1 MKSYFVARFDL
12 EELTGEASG
21 QKRFFSL
28 SFGDPRLEIHKCMQV

>member
-21 QKRFFSL
+21 QKRFFQL
-28 SFGDPRLEIHKCMQV
+28 NFGDPRLEIH